1 MNRLSS
7 IIKKTG
13 EVFFTIIKPFLK
25 IILYGIVRFFLKIV
39 IFFKNDRKV
48 KFEKNDIKKVL
59 IFGYTGLGNFVLYT
73 PAIKTIRKYL
83 QNAKFTLL
91 HGNDTGCQEVL
102 SGSGLI
108 DNYLVID
115 RNANPLKKLRVIEQV
130 RKDEYDLIISDFH
143 NDKIFLALLLVFSGA
158 KYRLGHISSPGWK
171 GKWDCIYN
179 IPVKMKEEQHEID
192 RYLEL
197 AYALKIN
204 ENDIDRK
211 PFFYLGKKD
220 IQFAL
225 SFMKSNRIDIEKNLI
240 ISVQM
245 GTSPNMRWK
254 QWGLKKYRE
263 LCDRILELPNTV
275 VIFHG
280 SYSERDMIEEVA
292 RQMKYKPIVMA
303 GRTTIKQAA
312 AIIKYSNNLI
322 CNDSGLGK
330 ISIAL
335 GTTTITIW
343 GPSDYPRAK
352 AWEKGHY
359 DIRRDLECSPC
370 FRMEGT
376 KKVKNCPFNY
386 RCINDISVDEVF
398 NTFLK
403 VYRKN
408 KDEKYFN

>member
-1 MNRLSS
+1 MVAS
-7 IIKKTG
+7 
-13 EVFFTIIKPFLK
+13 
-25 IILYGIVRFFLKIV
+25 FLKIV
-39 IFFKNDRKV
+39 IFLKNDRKV
-48 KFEKNDIKKVL
+48 KFEKEDIKQVL
-59 IFGYTGLGNFVLYT
+59 IFGYTGLGNFVLYA

-108 DNYLVID
+108 DNYLAIE
-115 RNANPLKKLRVIEQV
+115 RNANPLKKLRVIEKV
-130 RKDEYDLIISDFH
+130 RKDRYDIIISDFH

-158 KYRLGHISSPGWK
+158 KYRLGHISSLGWK

-197 AYALKIN
+197 VYALKIN

-225 SFMKSNRIDIEKNLI
+225 NFMKSNRIDIEKNLI

-254 QWGLKKYRE
+254 QWSLKKYRE

-275 VIFHG
+275 VMFHG

-292 RQMKYKPIVMA
+292 RQMKHKPIVMA

-312 AIIKYSNNLI
+312 AIIKYSNILV
-322 CNDSGLGK
+322 CNDSGLMHVAV
-330 ISIAL
+330 AL
-335 GTTTITIW
+335 GIPVIAIYGPTDYKRTAPLGEENTI
-343 GPSDYPRAK
+343 
-352 AWEKGHY
+352 
-359 DIRRDLECSPC
+359 IRKNFDCSPC
-370 FRMEGT
+370 FKMNGT

-398 NTFLK
+398 EVIKQKLRSN
-403 VYRKN
+403 
-408 KDEKYFN
+408 